1 MADIV
6 ERLRVAFVNGDP
18 WATLDLANEAAD
30 EIETLRKELEAARA
44 VLVQQAG
51 IMHRFGDKPRG
62 AE

>member
-1 MADIV
+1 MNDLV

-44 VLVQQAG
+44 TAVQQAG
-51 IMHRFGDKPRG
+51 IMHWFGDKP
-62 AE
+62 